1 MITVNEQMND
11 FQKTAVDAAVRF
23 ARMSVD
29 NVERMLALNLQ
40 MTKASLD
47 DTAHNLK
54 AISSV
59 KDVQDLNTLRTK
71 LSENSLEQA
80 VDYSR
85 SMYELAQNAQAEL
98 SQMIEGQVT
107 GFQKELADSID
118 KVARN
123 APAGS
128 DVAVAAMKSSLA
140 ATTAAMDN
148 MTKAARQA
156 ASFADNNFKAAA
168 SGAAK
173 TVQTAS
179 AKKSASKR
187 K

>member
-1 MITVNEQMND
+1 MTTVNEQMND
-11 FQKTAVDAAVRF
+11 LQKTAVDAAVRF

-29 NVERMLALNLQ
+29 NVERMVALNLQ
-40 MTKASLD
+40 MTKSTLD

-59 KDVQDLNTLRTK
+59 KDVQDLNALRTK

-85 SMYELAQNAQAEL
+85 SMYELAKNAQAEL
-98 SQMIEGQVT
+98 SQIIEGQVS

-118 KVARN
+118 KIARN

-128 DVAVAAMKSSLA
+128 DVAVAAMKSTLA

-148 MTKAARQA
+148 MTKAAKQTA
-156 ASFADNNFKAAA
+156 NFADTNFKTVA

-173 TVQTAS
+173 NVQTAS
-179 AKKSASKR
+179 GKKSASKR